1 MTDMN
6 GKTLGDVLD
15 GYGGSVFIPTR
26 GVLTPDERA
35 DIVCGFLDTPFLS
48 GTLLAADVEKA
59 LAVLSEV
66 AYDIVKGGADA
77 HPNELHR
84 ILAAAI
90 PGLVVPDASGVL
102 EDYADHGDAAV
113 MGIRVDGMYLH
124 MEDCEGD
131 TVHVVHRK
139 EATDERD

>member
-59 LAVLSEV
+59 
-66 AYDIVKGGADA
+66 
-77 HPNELHR
+77 
-84 ILAAAI
+84 
-90 PGLVVPDASGVL
+90 ASVFY
-102 EDYADHGDAAV
+102 E
-113 MGIRVDGMYLH
+113 
-124 MEDCEGD
+124 
-131 TVHVVHRK
+131 T
-139 EATDERD
+139 T

>member
-6 GKTLGDVLD
+6 GKTLGEVLD

-84 ILAAAI
+84 ILTAAI
-90 PGLVVPDASGVL
+90 PGLVVPDEVRVL
-102 EDYADHGDAAV
+102 NQSDDFDEFGNCHGLRPGDKLYIERAKGARDED
-113 MGIRVDGMYLH
+113 
-124 MEDCEGD
+124 
-131 TVHVVHRK
+131 
-139 EATDERD
+139 